1 VSPRGAGLAIALLAA
16 ACQGPPQEALAPL
29 EDSVAVRRIVESP
42 VGPDTTGES
51 ILAWLREA
59 RYRETWDTW
68 PDTSVLR
75 PDSAGL
81 PSDPAAR
88 ASGAAAFVSDTLVGA
103 EIAPH
108 GALRTTYLNPI
119 AVDALE
125 RGAHAMP
132 AGAIAVIEEH
142 FADSTLSAVSVMVQ
156 SEGYDPVNRDWVFA
170 QFGSTGEIEAA
181 GRVEA
186 CHGCHVLEPD
196 YLFSA
201 ELGTPLPV
209 DSGDVGP
216 GGGPP

>member
-1 VSPRGAGLAIALLAA
+1 MSPPKAGLALASALLSA
-16 ACQGPPQEALAPL
+16 ACQGPPQEALAPI
-29 EDSVAVRRIVESP
+29 DDTVAVRRVVEAP
-42 VGPDTTGES
+42 AGPDASGES

-59 RYRETWDTW
+59 RYRETWETW

-75 PDSAGL
+75 PDRA
-81 PSDPAAR
+81 PSDPAAP
-88 ASGAAAFVSDTLVGA
+88 ASEAAAVVSDTLVA
-103 EIAPH
+103 MEIATH

-119 AVDALE
+119 ALDALE
-125 RGAHAMP
+125 RGAHVMP
-132 AGAIAVIEEH
+132 SGAIAVIEEY

-156 SEGYDPVNRDWVFA
+156 SRGYDPESGDWVYA
-170 QFGSTGEIEAA
+170 RFGSAGEIEAA

-186 CHGCHVLEPD
+186 CQGCHVLEPD

-201 ELGTPLPV
+201 ELGTPLPL

>member
-1 VSPRGAGLAIALLAA
+1 MSPRGAGLAIALLAA

-29 EDSVAVRRIVESP
+29 EDSVAVRRIVEAP
-42 VGPDTTGES
+42 VGPDTTGEA

-59 RYRETWDTW
+59 QYRETWETW

-75 PDSAGL
+75 PDTAGL
-81 PSDPAAR
+81 PADTAAPA
-88 ASGAAAFVSDTLVGA
+88 SEAAAFISDTLVGA

-132 AGAIAVIEEH
+132 TGAIAVIEEH
-142 FADSTLSAVSVMVQ
+142 FADSTLSAVSVILQ
-156 SEGYDPVNRDWVFA
+156 SEGYDPETGDWVFA
-170 QFGSTGEIEAA
+170 RFGSAGEIEAV

-186 CHGCHVLEPD
+186 CQGCHVLEPD

-201 ELGTPLPV
+201 ELGSPLPV

>member
-1 VSPRGAGLAIALLAA
+1 MSPRATGLGLALLAV

-29 EDSVAVRRIVESP
+29 EDSVAVRRIVEAP
-42 VGPDTTGES
+42 TGPDTTGVA
-51 ILAWLREA
+51 ILAWLRQA
-59 RYRETWDTW
+59 QYRETWETW

-75 PDSAGL
+75 PDTARL
-81 PSDPAAR
+81 PADTATT
-88 ASGAAAFVSDTLVGA
+88 ASGAAPVPDSLVGA
-103 EIAPH
+103 ETAPH

-119 AVDALE
+119 AVAALE

-132 AGAIAVIEEH
+132 ASAIAIIEEH
-142 FADSTLSAVSVMVQ
+142 VADSTLSAVSVMVQ
-156 SEGYDPVNRDWVFA
+156 SEGYDPENRDWVFA
-170 QFGSTGEIEAA
+170 RFGSAGEIEAV

-186 CHGCHVLEPD
+186 CQGCHVLEPD

>member
-1 VSPRGAGLAIALLAA
+1 MSPRGAMLAIAILAV
-16 ACQGPPQEALAPL
+16 ACREPPQEALAPL
-29 EDSVAVRRIVESP
+29 EDSVAVRRVVEAP
-42 VGPDTTGES
+42 VGPDTTGEA

-59 RYRETWDTW
+59 QYRETWETW

-81 PSDPAAR
+81 PADPAAL
-88 ASGAAAFVSDTLVGA
+88 ASEAAAVASDTLVGA

-108 GALRTTYLNPI
+108 GVLRTTYLNPI

-156 SEGYDPVNRDWVFA
+156 SEDYDPENRDWVFA
-170 QFGSTGEIEAA
+170 RFGSAGEIAA
-181 GRVEA
+181 GGRVEA
-186 CHGCHVLEPD
+186 CQGCHVLESD

>member
-1 VSPRGAGLAIALLAA
+1 
-16 ACQGPPQEALAPL
+16 
-29 EDSVAVRRIVESP
+29 VRRIVEAP
-42 VGPDTTGES
+42 VVPDTTAEA

-59 RYRETWDTW
+59 QYRETWETW

-75 PDSAGL
+75 PDSVRL
-81 PSDPAAR
+81 PADPPAP
-88 ASGAAAFVSDTLVGA
+88 ASEAAALVSDTLVGA
-103 EIAPH
+103 EIASH
-108 GALRTTYLNPI
+108 GALHTTYLNPI

-142 FADSTLSAVSVMVQ
+142 LADSTLSAVSVMVQ
-156 SEGYDPVNRDWVFA
+156 SEGYDPENRDWVFA
-170 QFGSTGEIEAA
+170 RFGSTGEIEAG

-186 CHGCHVLEPD
+186 CQGCHVLEPD

>member
-1 VSPRGAGLAIALLAA
+1 MSPRGTGLGLASALLVAA
-16 ACQGPPQEALAPL
+16 ACQGPPQEALAPP
-29 EDSVAVRRIVESP
+29 EDTVAVRRVVEAPAS
-42 VGPDTTGES
+42 PDTTGAA

-59 RYRETWDTW
+59 QYRETWETW

-75 PDSAGL
+75 PDSAQL
-81 PSDPAAR
+81 RADTAAL
-88 ASGAAAFVSDTLVGA
+88 ASDTLTGTG
-103 EIAPH
+103 IAPH

-125 RGAHAMP
+125 RGIHAMP
-132 AGAIAVIEEH
+132 SGAIAVIEEH

-156 SEGYDPVNRDWVFA
+156 SEGYDPENRDWVFA
-170 QFGSTGEIEAA
+170 RFGSAGEIDTV
-181 GRVEA
+181 GRLEA
-186 CHGCHVLEPD
+186 CQGCHVLEPD

-209 DSGDVGP
+209 DSGDLGP

>member
-1 VSPRGAGLAIALLAA
+1 MSPQSAGLAIALLAA

-88 ASGAAAFVSDTLVGA
+88 ASGVAAFVSDTLVGA